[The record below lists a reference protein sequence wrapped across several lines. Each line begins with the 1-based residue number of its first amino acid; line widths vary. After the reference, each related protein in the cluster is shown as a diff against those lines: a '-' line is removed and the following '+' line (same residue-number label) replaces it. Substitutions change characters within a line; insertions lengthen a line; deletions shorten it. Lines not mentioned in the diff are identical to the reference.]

1 MDKLENYR
9 NIIKEILNKYAKIS
23 NSAESQAKTTTVF
36 DEPNDRYLLLTYGRE
51 NKKRVHSCWVHI
63 EITNGKFYIHFD
75 GTEEGIASELLK
87 RDVPKSDIVLAF
99 KSPEM
104 RKYTDFAL
112 A

>member
-9 NIIKEILNKYAKIS
+9 NIIKEILKNYAEIS
-23 NSAESQAKTTTVF
+23 NSADSEAKTTTVF
-36 DEPNDRYLLLTYGRE
+36 DEVNHRYLLLTYGRE
-51 NKKRVHSCWVHI
+51 NKKRVHSCWVDV
-63 EITNGKFYIHFD
+63 EITNDKFYIHFD
-75 GTEEGIASELLK
+75 GTEDGIATELLK

-99 KSPEM
+99 KSLEM